1 MGTVYFFTL
10 DCLEIKVGAAFLTK
24 SIELDDRKIKF
35 EIWDT
40 AGQERFHSLAPMYYR
55 GAGSAIVVYDITSLD
70 SFVRAKSW
78 ISELYKQAKPDIII
92 ALAGNKSDLES
103 HRSVKYEEASNYAE
117 ENNLIFF
124 ETSAKID

>member
-1 MGTVYFFTL
+1 MLF
-10 DCLEIKVGAAFLTK
+10 
-24 SIELDDRKIKF
+24 S
-35 EIWDT
+35 
-40 AGQERFHSLAPMYYR
+40 R
-55 GAGSAIVVYDITSLD
+55 GAGSAIVVYDVTSLD

-124 ETSAKID
+124 ETSAKTDRNVYDIFESIAKEIPSTFIHNESHRLKDDSTKEREKNGNCC